1 MNWWANKIPDGAEE
15 AIRSAKDRGKPL
27 GFNIEEMI
35 QTAEKEK
42 MMRQQ
47 A

>member
-1 MNWWANKIPDGAEE
+1 M
-15 AIRSAKDRGKPL
+15 GKPL

-42 MMRQQ
+42 MM
-47 A
+47 AASVK